1 MPVIPAMVSV
11 IQPWRL
17 ITKNLTDHIFFFF
30 YKYGFAALELPK
42 PPNDILFSNDPDAA
56 YLSNPVENNSSYA
69 PGQKRGDPDQKDA
82 YYHMNIIITRNLTY
96 KDYGRQRTKLKLKAL
111 GKYKV

>member
-1 MPVIPAMVSV
+1 M
-11 IQPWRL
+11 WR
-17 ITKNLTDHIFFFF
+17 I
-30 YKYGFAALELPK
+30 GLELSYVK
-42 PPNDILFSNDPDAA
+42 ISRISGRCEHIYADPNDINFSDDPNAA
-56 YLSNPVENNSSYA
+56 YFSNPVENNSSYA

-82 YYHMNIIITRNLTY
+82 YYHMNIILTRNLTY